1 MSYTTTIPKKNKIF
15 EFSSPSRVPAA
26 ATPARARRRRRSAR
40 VSSLLTYFSLTSYL
54 LRVSKDVD
62 VPKVMVISLLGV
74 ICIFFK
80 KKKTRAF
87 FCVVSLFLSHSLAFA
102 SSVVEK
108 QPVEKQ
114 LNASNALSHDS
125 NSIYD
130 EQHTYA
136 AWGAYAFAAATSALA
151 YSQKSCSPRDVNH
164 HAVDKT
170 PLHSV

>member
-54 LRVSKDVD
+54 LRVSKDDD
-62 VPKVMVISLLGV
+62 VPKVMVFSLLGV

-87 FCVVSLFLSHSLAFA
+87 FCVVLSLSLSLSHSKGLFFF
-102 SSVVEK
+102 VVFFVINNTIRFCSMPPPRGGLETAPPRRSPLRPFFWFEK
-108 QPVEKQ
+108 RRTR
-114 LNASNALSHDS
+114 LYNR
-125 NSIYD
+125 
-130 EQHTYA
+130 T
-136 AWGAYAFAAATSALA
+136 
-151 YSQKSCSPRDVNH
+151 
-164 HAVDKT
+164 
-170 PLHSV
+170 

>member
-54 LRVSKDVD
+54 LRVSKDDD
-62 VPKVMVISLLGV
+62 VPKVMVFSLLGV

-87 FCVVSLFLSHSLAFA
+87 FCVVSLSLSLSLSLYSKGLSF
-102 SSVVEK
+102 SLVVFF
-108 QPVEKQ
+108 VVI
-114 LNASNALSHDS
+114 NNTIRAL
-125 NSIYD
+125 
-130 EQHTYA
+130 
-136 AWGAYAFAAATSALA
+136 
-151 YSQKSCSPRDVNH
+151 CSMPPTTWRRRPRD
-164 HAVDKT
+164 
-170 PLHSV
+170 